1 MTMDRGSSIA
11 NSVHGVT
18 SRLMQ
23 PGILRT
29 IASLLVEQ
37 LCSLLSNCTISL
49 LRRDSSKW
57 RLRRR
62 QTMLPELESL

>member
-1 MTMDRGSSIA
+1 MDRGSSIA
-11 NSVHGVT
+11 NSVRGVT

-23 PGILRT
+23 PGISRPT
-29 IASLLVEQ
+29 ASLLVEQ

-62 QTMLPELESL
+62 QTMFPELELS